1 MSEHESIA
9 TTAITAYAVHRA
21 IHSTPKEYN
30 YGKEDSTNPQFACYL
45 SKKDAAWKC
54 KLFDDWK
61 QACKYALNED
71 RVTFRFIPVMSWV
84 PRPILRRY
92 LKYKLTLPIHTFYS
106 DDNDLSK

>member
-21 IHSTPKEYN
+21 VNSTPKEYH
-30 YGKEDSTNPQFACYL
+30 YEEPSVTQFACYL

-61 QACKYALNED
+61 QACKFVLNED
-71 RVTFRFIPVMSWV
+71 RVAFRFIPVKSWV
-84 PRPILRRY
+84 PKVFLRRY
-92 LKYKLTLPIHTFYS
+92 LKHKLTLPIHTFY
-106 DDNDLSK
+106 DDDEE